1 MASSEKFCLRW
12 NDFESSISGA
22 FNDIRTEKDF
32 LDVTLVCE
40 DDHLEAHKLILSAC
54 SPWFRS
60 VLRRSSH
67 QHPLVYL
74 KGIKQQEMMSVIQIM
89 YCGEVSVA
97 QEDLNTFLAVAEE
110 LQVKGLTQNQ
120 SNNSRETKKSHSNS
134 SAQESHK
141 RQQQQPHH
149 SKKLK
154 EDTAEANDDIE
165 EIVPIKAEV
174 SQAVDLDNSNVMAY
188 DDASYA
194 EYNEEYQAY
203 GDAGQ
208 YADNSLVSEGN
219 KGEFTIIIIYTNIR

>member
-74 KGIKQQEMMSVIQIM
+74 KGIKQQEMMSVIQFM

-219 KGEFTIIIIYTNIR
+219 KGEFTIIIIYTNMR